1 MIKRRINTTGLQ
13 ETEQA
18 ENQGVENS
26 FHDFNEL
33 IARGE
38 ISISVNEA
46 SEEKIIVVNELKKI
60 YDLGEKAEGIIF
72 KSLFKKFI

>member
-1 MIKRRINTTGLQ
+1 M
-13 ETEQA
+13 
-18 ENQGVENS
+18 
-26 FHDFNEL
+26 
-33 IARGE
+33 
-38 ISISVNEA
+38 SISVNEA

>member
-46 SEEKIIVVNELKKI
+46 SEEKIIVVNELNKI